1 LGYIDTS
8 SSSISIGGEGGGG
21 DGWSGTVSELVGSIL
36 SVELEVCVVGTL
48 VCCEMFGFDGGGC
61 DFMTAAYEGTVE
73 IVAGIGI
80 KGTN

>member
-1 LGYIDTS
+1 
-8 SSSISIGGEGGGG
+8 
-21 DGWSGTVSELVGSIL
+21 
-36 SVELEVCVVGTL
+36 
-48 VCCEMFGFDGGGC
+48 MFGIDGGGC